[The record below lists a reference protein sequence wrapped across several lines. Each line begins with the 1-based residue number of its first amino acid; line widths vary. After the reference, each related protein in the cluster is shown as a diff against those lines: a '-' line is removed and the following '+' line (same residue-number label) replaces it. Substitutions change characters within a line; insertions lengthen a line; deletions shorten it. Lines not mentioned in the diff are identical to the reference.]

1 MDRIPSDTS
10 GRFRPPNLTLK
21 LLCLALAFSV
31 WSLATAWKKS
41 EAVLTLEPRLVNMP
55 RGYSLGSPLPQ
66 KVSITLYGPPAL
78 IRAARRANR
87 ALVLDL
93 AGAAAPGTT
102 AYSHLETRLR
112 LPEEIRVTRV
122 SPALLELRL
131 EAEHS
136 PQGDRHP

>member
-1 MDRIPSDTS
+1 MDRIPSDTVS
-10 GRFRPPNLTLK
+10 RFRPRNLTLK

-31 WSLATAWKKS
+31 WSLAATWKKS
-41 EAVLTLEPRLVNMP
+41 EAVLSLEPRLVNIP
-55 RGYSLGSPLPQ
+55 RGYSLGSPLPR

-78 IRAARRANR
+78 IRAAKHANP

-102 AYSHLETRLR
+102 AFIHLETRLR

-122 SPALLELRL
+122 SPGRLELRL
-131 EAEHS
+131 EPEHS